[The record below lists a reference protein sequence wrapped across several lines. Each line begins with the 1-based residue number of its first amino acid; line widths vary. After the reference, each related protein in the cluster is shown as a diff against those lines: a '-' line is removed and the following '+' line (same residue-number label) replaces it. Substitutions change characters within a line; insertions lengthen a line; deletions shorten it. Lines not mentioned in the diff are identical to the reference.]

1 MRVKSVAVRSES
13 PWWERYSI
21 CVCVMV
27 FLLACFKACSACSQN
42 PVHTYCNRKRAYVLY
57 LDLESTHTPHSHAMC
72 SMCECVCV
80 TSRAR

>member
-27 FLLACFKACSACSQN
+27 FLLACFKAC
-42 PVHTYCNRKRAYVLY
+42 VMFRFLTTL
-57 LDLESTHTPHSHAMC
+57 
-72 SMCECVCV
+72 
-80 TSRAR
+80 

>member
-42 PVHTYCNRKRAYVLY
+42 PVHTYCNRKRACCT
-57 LDLESTHTPHSHAMC
+57 SI
-72 SMCECVCV
+72 
-80 TSRAR
+80 SRARTQSCHVFDV